1 MYFPSNLYTAHLMG
15 ELFNIYIDLL
25 SCNILENYFYTI
37 CRTRRLEGL
46 EPHMQRTGDMRIC

>member
-25 SCNILENYFYTI
+25 SCNILKNYFYTI
-37 CRTRRLEGL
+37 CRTRRLE
-46 EPHMQRTGDMRIC
+46 PHMQRTGDMRMC